1 MGTTVPVAAPRSQHN
16 DQVGDI
22 VSSLGVARCR
32 YTTLQHSTP
41 PLQRA
46 VRMLRQGSLQI
57 GDCSPSLQD
66 GGFFVAENVT
76 EAIFDSVAQP
86 AVRRIQAA
94 EPRCEFRSVIA
105 TVRMVA
111 VEKCVAPETVL
122 RASSP
127 RGRQRER
134 VETLRSLVNTLVSVN
149 GSLKSERITELGGSV
164 ESLLHGLT
172 LLLGT
177 NFDEQPLRVLLL
189 RSSIADACVW
199 AGLFASAHIV
209 AVSAEG
215 DEASRTCSAGSNPK
229 RAVSWQPTTNETFDV
244 VVDSGS
250 HFEVGSSDT
259 GLLVDALSRVALGGY
274 FIATGFHPWAAASS
288 SDSQRQIFVHLAMQL
303 ASDALP
309 HELSDVL
316 SIHIYDGSVFMQ
328 KVRSVRRNSTAR

>member
-1 MGTTVPVAAPRSQHN
+1 
-16 DQVGDI
+16 
-22 VSSLGVARCR
+22 
-32 YTTLQHSTP
+32 
-41 PLQRA
+41 
-46 VRMLRQGSLQI
+46 MLRQGSLQM
-57 GDCSPSLQD
+57 GNCSPSLQD

-94 EPRCEFRSVIA
+94 EPHCEFRSVIA

-149 GSLKSERITELGGSV
+149 GSLKSERVTELGGFV

-177 NFDEQPLRVLLL
+177 NFHEQPLRVLLR

-209 AVSAEG
+209 TVSAEG

-259 GLLVDALSRVALGGY
+259 GAHAGLLVDALSRVALGGY
-274 FIATGFHPWAAASS
+274 FIATGLPGFHPWAAASS
-288 SDSQRQIFVHLAMQL
+288 SDSQRQIFVHLAMLL
-303 ASDALP
+303 AADALP

-328 KVRSVRRNSTAR
+328 KVRSVRRNATAR